1 LHLNTLTFLQTNHR
15 QLSRKLLLWFSLHF
29 SLLLPHNHFGVL
41 EVYFS
46 LQIRLVSNLDAWSD
60 FLDIPKKAFNSLPL
74 YRVQKLKR
82 YSWNVKLSKEYLM
95 NHLTPLS
102 YYLISLL
109 VHLLYGVGST
119 TCIYFII
126 YCITTKLVWPP
137 VSILSFIALLRS
149 WFDHL
154 YLFYH
159 LLHYYRVGLTTCI
172 YFIIYCIPT
181 KWLYRWYPY
190 PMHHNV
196 ILLGFIFKCSVT
208 KSIML
213 RFGA

>member
-1 LHLNTLTFLQTNHR
+1 MQGSLFFHTNHR
-15 QLSRKLLLWFSLHF
+15 QLPWKRLLWFSLHF
-29 SLLLPHNHFGVL
+29 SLILPHDHFGVL

-60 FLDIPKKAFNSLPL
+60 FLDISKKAFNSLPL

-82 YSWNVKLSKEYLM
+82 YSLNVKLSNEYLM
-95 NHLTPLS
+95 NHLTPLP

-109 VHLLYGVGST
+109 VYFLYSSPYLLLRY
-119 TCIYFII
+119 
-126 YCITTKLVWPP
+126 L
-137 VSILSFIALLRS
+137 SILSFIALLRS

-172 YFIIYCIPT
+172 YFIIYFFTTELIWPPISILLFIAFLQSGSATNFLIPLHIYLSICIPT
-181 KWLYRWYPY
+181 KWLCR
-190 PMHHNV
+190 
-196 ILLGFIFKCSVT
+196 
-208 KSIML
+208 
-213 RFGA
+213 

>member
-1 LHLNTLTFLQTNHR
+1 
-15 QLSRKLLLWFSLHF
+15 LLWFSLPF

-74 YRVQKLKR
+74 YRVQELKR
-82 YSWNVKLSKEYLM
+82 YSWNVKLSKEYFM
-95 NHLTPLS
+95 NHFDTSSLLFDFITCVFIIRSWFYHLYLF
-102 YYLISLL
+102 YYLL
-109 VHLLYGVGST
+109 HYYRVGST

-126 YCITTKLVWPP
+126 YCITTKLVLPH

-149 WFDHL
+149 WFYHM

-159 LLHYYRVGLTTCI
+159 LLHSYRVGSTT
-172 YFIIYCIPT
+172 
-181 KWLYRWYPY
+181 LLPY
-190 PMHHNV
+190 HLRYNI
-196 ILLGFIFKCSVT
+196 ILLGFMFKCYVT
-208 KSIML
+208 KCIML
-213 RFGA
+213 CFSA